1 MKKITLKDGF
11 ELEVDENRLDNME
24 LVDAMSDL
32 VEGENVLAMARV
44 VRALLGEKVKK
55 ALYAHLKT
63 EDGRVPTE
71 KVGNAVTEIMNA
83 LGQQGK
89 N

>member
-11 ELEVDENRLDNME
+11 ELELDENSLDNME

-32 VEGENVLAMARV
+32 VEGENALAMARV
-44 VRALLGEKVKK
+44 VRCLLGEKTKK
-55 ALYAHLKT
+55 ALYAHLR
-63 EDGRVPTE
+63 EGDRVPTE
-71 KVGNAVTEIMNA
+71 RVGAAITEILNA
-83 LGQQGK
+83 LGQAGK